1 MKKEGNKMRHD
12 VKENKKLV
20 MKDKY
25 SLRLHRR
32 SYVRNKRYTP

>member
-1 MKKEGNKMRHD
+1 MRHD

-20 MKDKY
+20 MRDNY